1 MMPCEFGSVR
11 GRLWRPWLAG
21 LIGSALPLGALSQVM
36 MEDDAP
42 VADEVRR
49 YAVEL
54 VVFEYAQAVT
64 NDRELFLPD
73 EFPADGHPARNAP
86 RVYGDPGTTFT
97 DGESDPGQLEDEEDD
112 PLAFLNPEEP
122 QLDEN
127 LEEIPNHIIQTQLD
141 VLDPA
146 ENAMKD
152 IYAKLVELDAYRPI
166 MRAAWTQAT
175 FEEEQT
181 IPIRLRR
188 LGNAPLRLDGTVK
201 LYLSRYLHFVVDLTL
216 DDPAERQDSYGR
228 RSSGRRSSYGDR
240 RSSYNYGFGYDEP
253 DLPVRYRINEDRIFR
268 NGELRYYD
276 HPKFGVLARVTRVEE
291 AEAETDE
298 MFLLPGN

>member
-1 MMPCEFGSVR
+1 MPCEFGPVR
-11 GRLWRPWLAG
+11 RRLWRPLLAG
-21 LIGSALPLGALSQVM
+21 LIGAALPHGALSQVAI
-36 MEDDAP
+36 EDDAP

-49 YAVEL
+49 YTVEL
-54 VVFEYAQAVT
+54 VIFEYAQTMT

-73 EFPADGHPARNAP
+73 EFPADGRQSRNAP
-86 RVYGDPGTTFT
+86 RAYGDPGTTF
-97 DGESDPGQLEDEEDD
+97 SDSDADPDEQENEEED

-127 LEEIPNHIIQTQLD
+127 LEEIPNHIIQTRLD

-216 DDPAERQDSYGR
+216 DAPAERQDSYGR
-228 RSSGRRSSYGDR
+228 RSSGRRSSYGDS
-240 RSSYNYGFGYDEP
+240 RSSYSYGFGYDKPEM
-253 DLPVRYRINEDRIFR
+253 PVRYRINEDRIFR
-268 NGELRYYD
+268 NGELRFYD

-291 AEAETDE
+291 PDAETDE
-298 MFLLPGN
+298 MFLLPGNR